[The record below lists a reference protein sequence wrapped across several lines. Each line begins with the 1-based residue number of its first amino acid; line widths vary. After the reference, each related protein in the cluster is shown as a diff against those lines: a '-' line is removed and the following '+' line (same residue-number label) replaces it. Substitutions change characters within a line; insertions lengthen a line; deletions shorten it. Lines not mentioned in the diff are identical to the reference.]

1 MTNIIIAETSAH
13 YRLIAKL
20 ADTIWREHYIP
31 IIGVGQ
37 VDYMLSKFQSE
48 QAIADQ
54 ITEGYKYYIIE
65 FDKNTVGYLSF
76 IKQANSLFLS
86 KIYVLSDYRG
96 KKIGKTALAF
106 VDKKALELG
115 CKSVALT
122 VNKNNTNSIKAY
134 NKIGFKTLGPIVINI
149 GNGFIMD
156 DYKMEKPI

>member
-134 NKIGFKTLGPIVINI
+134 NKIGFKTLGPIVIDI